1 MIAVLLKD
9 RKSLFSSLEKKSQL
23 TEVKLYAIETLNR
36 NRSMLHAVSFYLYSQ
51 TLGQY
56 DRDLTKEVIEK
67 SKSETIVMQDED
79 SFTKLFEFSRKY

>member
-1 MIAVLLKD
+1 
-9 RKSLFSSLEKKSQL
+9 
-23 TEVKLYAIETLNR
+23 
-36 NRSMLHAVSFYLYSQ
+36 MLHAVSFYLYSQ

-79 SFTKLFEFSRKY
+79 SFYQIV